1 MSGRIV
7 NDIFFLI
14 ILLITKCSVDLKG
27 FSVSNLLQISCIL
40 HFRVI
45 IRSGNTKLN
54 IQQSTYKKNYRSDM
68 HGLQDSFENVHDKY
82 EYANVARNS
91 LLVNYVKFPKVLI

>member
-27 FSVSNLLQISCIL
+27 FSVSSLLQISCML
-40 HFRVI
+40 PFRVI

-54 IQQSTYKKNYRSDM
+54 IQQSTYKKKLQSYNQ
-68 HGLQDSFENVHDKY
+68 GLYDSFENLHDKD
-82 EYANVARNS
+82 EYANVAKNS
-91 LLVNYVKFPKVLI
+91 LLVKFVKFPKVLI